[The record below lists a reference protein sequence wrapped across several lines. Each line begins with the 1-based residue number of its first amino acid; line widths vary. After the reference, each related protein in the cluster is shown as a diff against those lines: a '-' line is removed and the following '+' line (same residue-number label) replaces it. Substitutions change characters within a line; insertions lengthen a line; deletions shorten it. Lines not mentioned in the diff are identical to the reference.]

1 MSWIETLSPN
11 LPSYLNAWINLRGS
25 RKVPSLDSFPEL
37 MNAVVLDFAAVVE
50 VSQKREC
57 TFLHVGQ
64 NLAVLYPGCEK
75 GSRFSE
81 LTPVTLRLNISRPIN
96 EVITT
101 RQPTTRRSS
110 YRVADSDTFYE
121 QLFLPFTDKNFE
133 VRKIVIVGDGYSL
146 TRSNI

>member
-25 RKVPSLDSFPEL
+25 RKVPSLESCPEL
-37 MNAVVLDFAAVVE
+37 MKTVVLDFAAIVD
-50 VSQKREC
+50 VSEKREC

-64 NLAVLYPGCEK
+64 NVEVLYPGCER
-75 GSRFSE
+75 GSRFSN
-81 LTPVTLRLNISRPIN
+81 LNPVTLRLTISRPIN

-101 RQPTTRRSS
+101 RQPLTRRSS
-110 YRVADSDTFYE
+110 YRVADSDAFYE
-121 QLFLPFTDKNFE
+121 QLFLPFVDKNFE

-146 TRSNI
+146 ARSNT